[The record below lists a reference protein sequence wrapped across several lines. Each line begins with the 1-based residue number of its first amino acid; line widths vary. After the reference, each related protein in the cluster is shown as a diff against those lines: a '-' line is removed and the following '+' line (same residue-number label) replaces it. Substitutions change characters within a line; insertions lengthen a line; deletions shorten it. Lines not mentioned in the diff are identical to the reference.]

1 MFTPWYLCQLEEL
14 NEQRIF
20 DDGYNDRNTYDDC
33 ILKEVARKYPD
44 SNIMDI
50 FKPAENKIHQNG
62 MNISVFSKLS
72 AKFEYEIKHGEC
84 NIQNLK
90 LQPTY
95 ILKDLLLKSSIFSE
109 GKTRPFAFQL
119 EFSPLTISKE
129 VKIIL
134 LDMHKNN

>member
-50 FKPAENKIHQNG
+50 FKPAENNKIHQNG

-84 NIQNLK
+84 NIPNLK

-95 ILKDLLLKSSIFSE
+95 ILKDLLLKSSRFSE
-109 GKTRPFAFQL
+109 GKTQPFSFQL

-134 LDMHKNN
+134 LD

>member
-50 FKPAENKIHQNG
+50 FKPAENNKIHQNG

-84 NIQNLK
+84 NIPNLK

-109 GKTRPFAFQL
+109 VKTQPFSFQL

-129 VKIIL
+129 VKIIF
-134 LDMHKNN
+134 LD